1 MAKMSDVDKGL
12 ADITCSLVTAALIQQ
27 GVDPVIAATVGK
39 KACQPAAEVGYRKA
53 RKSISRTAK
62 KGVKSVKKS
71 KAMKEAQKKARLK
84 SGKFRKGWGKSKLMK
99 EYHRILKRLK

>member
-1 MAKMSDVDKGL
+1 MATVEHKL
-12 ADITCSLVTAALIQQ
+12 AEITCGLVTAALVSQ
-27 GVDPVIAATVGK
+27 GVDPVIAKTIGER
-39 KACQPAAEVGYRKA
+39 ACVPAAESGFRTA
-53 RKSISRTAK
+53 RKKTVKAAR

-71 KAMKEAQKKARLK
+71 KAMKVAQKKARLK